1 MTRIAITADT
11 TCAISKEEAKAL
23 GLHIL
28 PLNVIVDGVEYHDGV
43 DIDNPTLTKMM
54 RSGSVIKTS
63 TPTFK
68 ELEDFFD
75 GIFAEGYDKVIHFT
89 ISGSL
94 SSMYSMFTLG
104 CEERYG
110 DKVVV
115 IDSQLVCSYMG
126 NLVKFADK
134 LNKEGRPLEEI
145 VEKSKERAGVVD
157 IFFLPESM
165 EFLKRGGRVS
175 PAIAAIGGLLGI
187 KPVLTFKEGTIGK
200 YGTARSLKQ
209 IAPKLIDELNSKGYN
224 ATEHEIHIVELDA
237 DLSVKVAQEFMSKA
251 FPDFDIKV
259 TPLSINV
266 AAHTGPGT
274 IGIGIVKKI

>member
-1 MTRIAITADT
+1 MKIAITADT
-11 TCAISKEEAKAL
+11 TCALSKAEIKEL

-43 DIDNPTLTKMM
+43 DIDNLTLTKMM
-54 RSGSVIKTS
+54 RDGAVIKTS

-75 GIFAEGYDKVIHFT
+75 GIFAEGYDKIIHFT
-89 ISGSL
+89 ISSKL

-115 IDSQLVCSYMG
+115 IDSLLVCTYMG
-126 NLVKFADK
+126 NLVRYADK
-134 LNKEGRPLEEI
+134 LNKEGKPLEEI
-145 VEKSKERAGVVD
+145 VEKSKERAGDTFV
-157 IFFLPESM
+157 FFLPESM

-187 KPVLTFKEGTIGK
+187 KPILTFSDGAIGK

-209 IAPKLIDELNSKGYN
+209 IAPKIVEELLLKGY
-224 ATEHEIHIVELDA
+224 TPEEHEIHIVELDA
-237 DLSVKVAQEFMSKA
+237 DLNVKVATNFMKEA
-251 FPDFDIKV
+251 FPGFDIKV

-274 IGIGIVKKI
+274 VGIGIVKKV

>member
-54 RSGSVIKTS
+54 RGGSVIKTS

-75 GIFAEGYDKVIHFT
+75 GVFAEGYDKVIHFT

-94 SSMYSMFTLG
+94 SSMFSMFTLG

-110 DKVVV
+110 DKVAV
-115 IDSQLVCSYMG
+115 IDSKLVCSYMG
-126 NLVKFADK
+126 NLVKYADK
-134 LNKEGRPLEEI
+134 LNKEGKPFEEI
-145 VEKSKERAGVVD
+145 VELSKERAGLVE
-157 IFFLPESM
+157 IYFLPESM

-175 PAIAAIGGLLGI
+175 PALAAIGGLLGI
-187 KPVLTFKEGTIGK
+187 KPVLIFRNAVIEK

-209 IAPKLIDELNSKGYN
+209 ISSKIVEELSKNGY
-224 ATEHEIHIVELDA
+224 TPEEHEIHIVELDA
-237 DLSVKVAQEFMSKA
+237 DLNVKVATDFMAKA
-251 FPDFDIKV
+251 FPGFDIKV

-274 IGIGIVKKI
+274 VGIGIVKKV